1 MPLYESVLIARQ
13 DVSTTQVDDLVANF
27 QNVITENGGS
37 VGKTENWG
45 LRTLAYKIKKNRKG
59 HYVLMNL
66 DAPSDAVL
74 EMERQ
79 MRINEDILRYMT
91 LRVDE
96 HETEPSAIVRNKGSE
111 DRPRGRG
118 RFDRDEGGEGRP
130 SAGRPSSEPAAATE
144 TPTVEAAPAEAA
156 APAEVAT
163 PVEGEA
169 S

>member
-13 DVSTTQVDDLVANF
+13 DVSATQVDDLVANF

-45 LRTLAYKIKKNRKG
+45 LRTMAYKINKNRKG
-59 HYVLMNL
+59 HYILMNI

-79 MRINEDILRYMT
+79 MRINEDILRYLT

-96 HETEPSAIVRNKGSE
+96 HETEPSAVVRNKGSE
-111 DRPRGRG
+111 DRSDAAP
-118 RFDRDEGGEGRP
+118 
-130 SAGRPSSEPAAATE
+130 AVATAPAAAAVAAE
-144 TPTVEAAPAEAA
+144 EPVVEATAA
-156 APAEVAT
+156 KGDDA
-163 PVEGEA
+163 
-169 S
+169 

>member
-1 MPLYESVLIARQ
+1 MPLYETVLIARQ

-27 QNVITENGGS
+27 QNVITENGGT
-37 VGKTENWG
+37 VAKTESWG

-118 RFDRDEGGEGRP
+118 RFDRDGGGEGRP
-130 SAGRPSSEPAAATE
+130 SEDKPAPAPAPAAAAATE
-144 TPTVEAAPAEAA
+144 TPAVEAA
-156 APAEVAT
+156 